1 MDKKF
6 VALILA
12 AGMSVTALA
21 ADPPKDD
28 KANAD
33 EKATKPE
40 KRPWPPQKV
49 PKVIDQSK
57 PEPVGRKTQDERAAE
72 KREKRANAGNTK

>member
-1 MDKKF
+1 MGKKL

-21 ADPPKDD
+21 ADPPKED
-28 KANAD
+28 KANKD
-33 EKATKPE
+33 E